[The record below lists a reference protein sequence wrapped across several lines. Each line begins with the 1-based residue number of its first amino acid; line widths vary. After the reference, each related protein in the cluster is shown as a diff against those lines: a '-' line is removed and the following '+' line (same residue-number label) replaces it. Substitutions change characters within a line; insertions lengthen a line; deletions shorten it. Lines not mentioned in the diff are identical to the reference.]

1 MIWSTTG
8 VAQDGGPIA
17 VSQKNVLASA
27 RSVSFNTTND
37 QPIAIPQRILAFW
50 LVGILV
56 TNASVSLTTA
66 AGGFYPQPAKAGVP
80 IVPANQVYSGL
91 INSSLLLFPT
101 LSSFGQNTRFS
112 SSNLG
117 TIAGYMNIWFS
128 LTTPQGAPATG
139 DIYLLGVDLT

>member
-27 RSVSFNTTND
+27 RSVNFNTTND
-37 QPIAIPQRILAFW
+37 QPIAIPQRIIAFW

-56 TNASVSLTTA
+56 TNASISLTTA
-66 AGGFYPQPAKAGVP
+66 AGGFYPLAAKAGVP
-80 IVPANQVYSGL
+80 IVPANQAYSGL
-91 INSSLLLFPT
+91 TNSSLLLFPT

-117 TIAGYMNIWFS
+117 TIAGFMNIWFS
-128 LTTPQGAPATG
+128 LTTPQGAPATA
-139 DIYLLGVDLT
+139 DIYLLGVDLS